1 MFDDAFADFEG
12 EIESLEIEIA
22 LFEFFD
28 NAKRVQVV
36 IEVAAVQAHQFVQ
49 LALPG
54 MAERRMAN
62 VVDQRQRFGKLRI
75 QAQSISNRPR
85 NLRDFQRVR

>member
-1 MFDDAFADFEG
+1 MFNDTFADLKS
-12 EIESLEIEIA
+12 EIEPREIEIA

-36 IEVAAVQAHQFVQ
+36 IEVAAAFAHQFVQ
-49 LALPG
+49 LALAC
-54 MAERRMAN
+54 MAERRMTD
-62 VVDQRQRFGKLRI
+62 VVDKRQRFGKLCV
-75 QAQSISNRPR
+75 QAQSTSNRPR